1 MKDIGEVR
9 NRLLSAYRDA
19 THRTRSKDFY
29 SDVYPPEFVGTAQAR
44 YIKTIGE
51 TEITWNPNRIRTRIN
66 AARIGN
72 DSLGPG
78 DIEIVGELAATAPF
92 CNGKEET
99 YVFSRSGLLK
109 AVANGYSHPLR
120 TEVEDAGGRV
130 SDQGERE
137 YWPYILHHF
146 LRHGNF
152 DIITERSDRFRR
164 IMNLPSDSIERANWE
179 EAQDAANLLK
189 EVFDNSRSY
198 RSLVPLSSMKPF
210 SKAVARHLQVE
221 GRDMRIL
228 YVPSGGGV
236 TQRKKF
242 SGTVYL
248 LTTQLQTVPLPAVI
262 NAGSKENCY
271 VDFPLREA
279 AMIRT
284 DRQPKTAT
292 RTDRLE
298 LQAKELEM
306 YIGKVGEAE
315 LASEGRD
322 ILNNLIRSRTAYG
335 ALALTIGLPLIM
347 RVTRLGRVRF
357 LPLALLLTGIG
368 LGIYSV
374 YRAVRN
380 ASKRVVGDEY
390 IYFLARGKELT
401 GE

>member
-1 MKDIGEVR
+1 MKDVR
-9 NRLLSAYRDA
+9 EIRNTLLSAYRDA
-19 THRTRSKDFY
+19 THRTDSRGFY

-51 TEITWNPNRIRTRIN
+51 TEITWNPNRIRTKVN
-66 AARIGN
+66 AARIGDVN
-72 DSLGPG
+72 LEPG
-78 DIEIVGELAATAPF
+78 DIEIVGELAVTSSF
-92 CNGKEET
+92 GDGKEET

-109 AVANGYSHPLR
+109 VIANGYSHSLR

-130 SDQGERE
+130 ADRGDRE

-152 DIITERSDRFRR
+152 DIIAERSDRFRR
-164 IMNLPSDSIERANWE
+164 IRDLPYDSIERANWE
-179 EAQDAANLLK
+179 EAQDAAKLLK

-198 RSLVPLSSMKPF
+198 KSLVPLSSMRPF
-210 SKAVARHLQVE
+210 SKAVARRLQVE

-228 YVPSGGGV
+228 YVPSEGGV
-236 TQRKKF
+236 TQRKKI
-242 SGTVYL
+242 SGTIYL

-262 NAGSKENCY
+262 NAGYKEDCY

-284 DRQPKTAT
+284 DRQPKIAS

-315 LASEGRD
+315 FASEGRD
-322 ILNNLIRSRTAYG
+322 ILNNLIRSRTTYG

-347 RVTRLGRVRF
+347 RVARLGRVRF

-368 LGIYSV
+368 LGAYSV
-374 YRAVRN
+374 YRCVRN